1 MAAVRSALELAERW
15 LLLLLPGAAALFWAT
30 GLGEEEEEEEA
41 AAVAAARFEPQQV
54 ASTRAVHTAQR
65 LLITHHYE
73 NRNAVTFCAGEA
85 GCVLLLLEPH
95 CSFV

>member
-30 GLGEEEEEEEA
+30 GLGEEEEEEA

-54 ASTRAVHTAQR
+54 ASTRAHCTAPA
-65 LLITHHYE
+65 HHYE

-85 GCVLLLLEPH
+85 GCV
-95 CSFV
+95 